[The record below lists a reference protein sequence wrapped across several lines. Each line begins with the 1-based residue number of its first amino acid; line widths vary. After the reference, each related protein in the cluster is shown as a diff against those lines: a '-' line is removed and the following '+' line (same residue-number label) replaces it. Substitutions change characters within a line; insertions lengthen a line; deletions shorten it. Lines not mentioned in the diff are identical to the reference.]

1 MFFCQKL
8 FHLNNHISLLRSIV
22 LEGLGQGFHAPA
34 CRSKVGDDFGKDKSQ
49 VSLGFQAVV
58 QHDDG
63 AWLHV
68 VEHVGEAL
76 FGRYACVVVTAQDIP
91 HDDPK
96 MPFEEGPLRR
106 PQPSVRRAE
115 EGARCHP
122 RTSADIV
129 KVPQGLCFRAIQ
141 VVKRVVSNRMPL

>member
-1 MFFCQKL
+1 MFFYQKL

-34 CRSKVGDDFGKDKSQ
+34 RCSEVGDDFGEDKSQ

-63 AWLHV
+63 ARLHM
-68 VEHVGEAL
+68 VEHMGEAL
-76 FGRYACVVVTAQDIP
+76 FGRYAGIVVAAQDIP

-106 PQPSVRRAE
+106 PQPAVRRAE
-115 EGARCHP
+115 EGAGRYP

-129 KVPQGLCFRAIQ
+129 QVAQGLCFRAIE
-141 VVKRVVSNRMPL
+141 VVKRVISNRMPL